1 MTWPVSV
8 PNDCEAKHPVTA
20 FGGHGAGIH
29 HDKHLPVGESLH
41 KKEAIFG
48 ALRMFVVTL
57 LVWCLTR
64 AQKMKTKS
72 HEMRQAHDKKY
83 GFPACFAGDN
93 TVTEKAK
100 GTIRISE
107 LKLGDEVLS
116 VVDDTLVYS
125 VVTSWLHREPEF
137 EWQPKTCIEV
147 EALDDSGEECRPLLV
162 SADHLV
168 FLRDKGATAAKK
180 IRSGDVVRRVSGNP
194 ALPTAHWGQ
203 VGLVRALP
211 DVDGRPRLTGLYAPL
226 TKCGSMI
233 VSGIHCSCYAPPE
246 PLVDKAWRACG
257 PVDVHD
263 QCHWAV
269 QPMHWVPQWVSGKLQ
284 EEGMHPYARV
294 LSDIADTVLSAG
306 DGCSCEMRD
315 LTGPSLL
322 LARRQLSQPACSSL
336 PAPRFS
342 AVMQFTSQQLCGG
355 ARYKPTCRIGNWCE
369 EVELNDLRMKE
380 YVSKKEAGDLLV
392 ISKQLML
399 ERALQPS
406 VAKLRGNDGTLR
418 NGDTVMLRN
427 AASECFLSGNAEE
440 RIPGRK
446 STAYAVTT
454 GPNATP
460 CVRNVFAVELVN
472 SDDKNAE
479 EPVRYGDEVR
489 LRLRGFIPDSDCYLY
504 SEMVSALAASKC
516 SRKQEVGAL
525 DKPAGNTRWQI
536 LHPDGK
542 MRFETEGEPIKADQP
557 VVIKHLSSGSY
568 LASDK
573 IKQMNIFGA
582 ENEVHAHCY
591 YSTNKTHN
599 MNSEKKGEITGDYA
613 LRRHGPQ
620 NIWQWEKNSDAKRC
634 QGID

>member
-1 MTWPVSV
+1 MDAHALLLSIVLSLPMAELGPVAGDARSNRTV
-8 PNDCEAKHPVTA
+8 AVAGTA
-20 FGGHGAGIH
+20 T
-29 HDKHLPVGESLH
+29 
-41 KKEAIFG
+41 AIP
-48 ALRMFVVTL
+48 ACL
-57 LVWCLTR
+57 LV
-64 AQKMKTKS
+64 
-72 HEMRQAHDKKY
+72 
-83 GFPACFAGDN
+83 PAGSTGGGD
-93 TVTEKAK
+93 
-100 GTIRISE
+100 
-107 LKLGDEVLS
+107 
-116 VVDDTLVYS
+116 
-125 VVTSWLHREPEF
+125 
-137 EWQPKTCIEV
+137 
-147 EALDDSGEECRPLLV
+147 
-162 SADHLV
+162 
-168 FLRDKGATAAKK
+168 
-180 IRSGDVVRRVSGNP
+180 SGDVSVALSG
-194 ALPTAHWGQ
+194 AQ
-203 VGLVRALP
+203 
-211 DVDGRPRLTGLYAPL
+211 
-226 TKCGSMI
+226 
-233 VSGIHCSCYAPPE
+233 
-246 PLVDKAWRACG
+246 
-257 PVDVHD
+257 
-263 QCHWAV
+263 
-269 QPMHWVPQWVSGKLQ
+269 
-284 EEGMHPYARV
+284 
-294 LSDIADTVLSAG
+294 
-306 DGCSCEMRD
+306 
-315 LTGPSLL
+315 
-322 LARRQLSQPACSSL
+322 
-336 PAPRFS
+336 FS

-355 ARYKPTCRIGNWCE
+355 ARCKPTCRIGNWCE

-591 YSTNKTHN
+591 YSANKTHN
-599 MNSEKKGEITGDYA
+599 MNSEKNGEITGDYA

-620 NIWQWEKNSDAKRC
+620 NIWQFVVPSSQQDENRS
-634 QGID
+634 

>member
-1 MTWPVSV
+1 
-8 PNDCEAKHPVTA
+8 
-20 FGGHGAGIH
+20 
-29 HDKHLPVGESLH
+29 
-41 KKEAIFG
+41 
-48 ALRMFVVTL
+48 
-57 LVWCLTR
+57 
-64 AQKMKTKS
+64 
-72 HEMRQAHDKKY
+72 
-83 GFPACFAGDN
+83 
-93 TVTEKAK
+93 
-100 GTIRISE
+100 
-107 LKLGDEVLS
+107 
-116 VVDDTLVYS
+116 
-125 VVTSWLHREPEF
+125 
-137 EWQPKTCIEV
+137 
-147 EALDDSGEECRPLLV
+147 
-162 SADHLV
+162 
-168 FLRDKGATAAKK
+168 
-180 IRSGDVVRRVSGNP
+180 
-194 ALPTAHWGQ
+194 
-203 VGLVRALP
+203 
-211 DVDGRPRLTGLYAPL
+211 
-226 TKCGSMI
+226 
-233 VSGIHCSCYAPPE
+233 
-246 PLVDKAWRACG
+246 
-257 PVDVHD
+257 
-263 QCHWAV
+263 
-269 QPMHWVPQWVSGKLQ
+269 
-284 EEGMHPYARV
+284 
-294 LSDIADTVLSAG
+294 
-306 DGCSCEMRD
+306 
-315 LTGPSLL
+315 
-322 LARRQLSQPACSSL
+322 
-336 PAPRFS
+336 
-342 AVMQFTSQQLCGG
+342 MQFTSQQLCGG

-380 YVSKKEAGDLLV
+380 YVSKKEGGDLLV

-406 VAKLRGNDGTLR
+406 VAKLKGNEGTLR

-472 SDDKNAE
+472 TDDKNAE

-557 VVIKHLSSGSY
+557 VVIKHLSTGSY

-613 LRRHGPQ
+613 LRRHELQ
-620 NIWQWEKNSDAKRC
+620 NIWQLSPDDAERAFGDTIPPASFGKVRLELCGQWEQISDAKWRRRPSTGHTEKAHMKDRRLLNRKGHDTLRGSASPADPPTFEWKLLPPWESIDVSKLAADNSEHKEEDGK
-634 QGID
+634 QQQEPFSEGPERSARIEEAIESARTNHAWWAAHREVIIGIMGRSLGGEAEAIAMLQWKTEKMAERISANSSEYPNVEVPVGNGQLVLGWSGETKDTCRKVAAALVKFSQPEIIEPWWAVR

>member
-1 MTWPVSV
+1 
-8 PNDCEAKHPVTA
+8 
-20 FGGHGAGIH
+20 
-29 HDKHLPVGESLH
+29 
-41 KKEAIFG
+41 
-48 ALRMFVVTL
+48 
-57 LVWCLTR
+57 
-64 AQKMKTKS
+64 
-72 HEMRQAHDKKY
+72 
-83 GFPACFAGDN
+83 
-93 TVTEKAK
+93 
-100 GTIRISE
+100 
-107 LKLGDEVLS
+107 
-116 VVDDTLVYS
+116 
-125 VVTSWLHREPEF
+125 PEF

-168 FLRDKGATAAKK
+168 FIRDKGATAAKK

-203 VGLVRALP
+203 
-211 DVDGRPRLTGLYAPL
+211 
-226 TKCGSMI
+226 
-233 VSGIHCSCYAPPE
+233 
-246 PLVDKAWRACG
+246 
-257 PVDVHD
+257 
-263 QCHWAV
+263 
-269 QPMHWVPQWVSGKLQ
+269 WVSGKLQ

-306 DGCSCEMRD
+306 DGRSCLRPTRREMRD

-406 VAKLRGNDGTLR
+406 VAKLKSNDGTLR

-489 LRLRGFIPDSDCYLY
+489 LRLRGFVPDSDCYLY

-525 DKPAGNTRWQI
+525 EKPAGNTRWQI

-620 NIWQWEKNSDAKRC
+620 NIWQFVVPSSQQDENSGALTERLHQQRRLHTPLRAGRRPSTGHTEKAHMKDRRLLNRKGHDTLRCSASPANPPTFEWKLLPPWESIDVSKLAADNSENEEEDGKQEKEPFSEGPERSARIEEAIESARTNHVWWAAHREVIIGIMGRSLGGEAEAIAMLQWKTERMAERISANSSETKDTCRKVAAALAKFS
-634 QGID
+634 QPGIIEP

>member
-1 MTWPVSV
+1 MTWPFSV
-8 PNDCEAKHPVTA
+8 PNDCEAQHPVTA

-48 ALRMFVVTL
+48 ALRMFVVTRL
-57 LVWCLTR
+57 LWCHTR
-64 AQKMKTKS
+64 GQKMKTKS
-72 HEMRQAHDKKY
+72 DEMRQAHDKKY

-93 TVTEKAK
+93 TVIEKAK
-100 GTIRISE
+100 GTIRISQ
-107 LKLGDEVLS
+107 LQLGDEVLS
-116 VVDDTLVYS
+116 VVDDMLMYS
-125 VVTSWLHREPEF
+125 EVTSWLHREPEF
-137 EWQPKTCIEV
+137 EWQPRTCIEI
-147 EALDDSGEECRPLLV
+147 EAPDDSEEECRPLRL

-168 FLRDKGATAAKK
+168 FIRDKGATAAKNV
-180 IRSGDVVRRVSGNP
+180 RSGDVVRRTSGNP
-194 ALPTAHWGQ
+194 ALPTAHW
-203 VGLVRALP
+203 V
-211 DVDGRPRLTGLYAPL
+211 
-226 TKCGSMI
+226 
-233 VSGIHCSCYAPPE
+233 
-246 PLVDKAWRACG
+246 
-257 PVDVHD
+257 
-263 QCHWAV
+263 
-269 QPMHWVPQWVSGKLQ
+269 QWVSGKLQ

-294 LSDIADTVLSAG
+294 LSDIADTVLSAVL
-306 DGCSCEMRD
+306 SSPMAE
-315 LTGPSLL
+315 LGPVAGERLPEIV
-322 LARRQLSQPACSSL
+322 AVAGTVTAIPACL
-336 PAPRFS
+336 LVPAGPAVPGPRFS

-406 VAKLRGNDGTLR
+406 VAKLRGSDGTLR

-454 GPNATP
+454 GPYATP

-472 SDDKNAE
+472 TDDNAE

-489 LRLRGFIPDSDCYLY
+489 LRLRSFVPDSDCYLY

-620 NIWQWEKNSDAKRC
+620 NIWQFVVPSSQQDENSR
-634 QGID
+634 